1 MYNIFFTKRNKQ
13 KRPTKASDYG
23 RRHNGMA
30 ESTVTADS
38 KLTSS
43 DTRRRI
49 WAIVGASSGNL
60 VEWFDF
66 YVYSFCSLYFAHI
79 FFPSGNTTTQLL
91 QTAGVFAAGF
101 LMRPIGGWL
110 FGRIADKHGRKKSML
125 LSVCMMC
132 FGSLVIACLPGY
144 ETIGT
149 WAPALLLL
157 ARLFQGLSVGGEYGT
172 SATYMSEVAVE
183 GRKGFYASFQY
194 VTLIGGQLLALL
206 VVVVLQHT
214 MEDAAL
220 REWGW
225 RIPFALGAVLAVVAL
240 WLRRQLDETS
250 QQETRAL
257 KEAGSLKGLW
267 RNRRAFIMVL
277 GFTAAGSLCFY
288 TFTTYMQKYLV
299 NTAGMHANV
308 ASGIMTAALFV
319 FMLIQPLIGAAAS
332 NTNADWYCR
341 MAQENPGV
349 DVPVYGVPINTREAL
364 GVLHF
369 KGFIIDDSVLYS
381 GASLNDVYLHQHDK
395 YRYDRYHLIRNRKMS
410 DIMFEWVTQNI
421 MNGRGVNR
429 LDDVNRP
436 KSPEIKNDIR
446 LFRQELRDAAYH
458 FQGDADNDQLSVTPL
473 VGLGKSSLL
482 NKTIFHLM
490 PCAEQKLTICTPYF
504 NLPAI
509 LVRNI
514 IQLLREG
521 KKVEIIVGD
530 KTANDF
536 YIPEDEPFKIIGAL
550 PYLYEIN
557 LRRFLSRLQ
566 YYVNTDQLVVRLWKD
581 DDNTYHLKGMWVD
594 DKWML
599 ITGNNLN
606 PRAWRLDLENAI
618 LIHDPQLEL
627 APQREKELELIR
639 EHTTIVKHYRD
650 LQSIAD
656 YPVKVRKLIR
666 RLRRIRIDRLIS
678 RIL

>member
-1 MYNIFFTKRNKQ
+1 MQQMYNISFTKKNKQ

-240 WLRRQLDETS
+240 WLRRQLGKV
-250 QQETRAL
+250 R
-257 KEAGSLKGLW
+257 
-267 RNRRAFIMVL
+267 I
-277 GFTAAGSLCFY
+277 
-288 TFTTYMQKYLV
+288 
-299 NTAGMHANV
+299 
-308 ASGIMTAALFV
+308 
-319 FMLIQPLIGAAAS
+319 
-332 NTNADWYCR
+332 
-341 MAQENPGV
+341 
-349 DVPVYGVPINTREAL
+349 
-364 GVLHF
+364 
-369 KGFIIDDSVLYS
+369 
-381 GASLNDVYLHQHDK
+381 
-395 YRYDRYHLIRNRKMS
+395 
-410 DIMFEWVTQNI
+410 
-421 MNGRGVNR
+421 
-429 LDDVNRP
+429 
-436 KSPEIKNDIR
+436 SPR
-446 LFRQELRDAAYH
+446 
-458 FQGDADNDQLSVTPL
+458 
-473 VGLGKSSLL
+473 
-482 NKTIFHLM
+482 
-490 PCAEQKLTICTPYF
+490 C
-504 NLPAI
+504 
-509 LVRNI
+509 
-514 IQLLREG
+514 
-521 KKVEIIVGD
+521 EIIV
-530 KTANDF
+530 
-536 YIPEDEPFKIIGAL
+536 L
-550 PYLYEIN
+550 
-557 LRRFLSRLQ
+557 
-566 YYVNTDQLVVRLWKD
+566 
-581 DDNTYHLKGMWVD
+581 
-594 DKWML
+594 
-599 ITGNNLN
+599 
-606 PRAWRLDLENAI
+606 
-618 LIHDPQLEL
+618 
-627 APQREKELELIR
+627 
-639 EHTTIVKHYRD
+639 
-650 LQSIAD
+650 
-656 YPVKVRKLIR
+656 
-666 RLRRIRIDRLIS
+666 
-678 RIL
+678 